1 MIATLQGV
9 LSMKLSVFS
18 AIAMFAAAPVL
29 AQGTQP
35 YTPSVQTFVY
45 TGTTENYC
53 PAGLQPIVELDG
65 VACGRPSAS

>member
-1 MIATLQGV
+1 
-9 LSMKLSVFS
+9 MKLSVLS
-18 AIAMFAAAPVL
+18 AIAMLVAAPVL

-45 TGTTENYC
+45 SGTTENYC